1 MMRKSLNRMSKCP
14 EIGTHCGHSGH
25 WNKVSER
32 DRLLHE
38 VKNTV
43 ERTVTWDEVNPSC
56 VYKPGEVAD
65 LFRVTCRTVYQWSKT
80 GRLKPDTQ
88 EPLRFL
94 GRTLL
99 EMRTGKVELVKRV
112 KDAGILRDMTHLAHS

>member
-1 MMRKSLNRMSKCP
+1 M
-14 EIGTHCGHSGH
+14 
-25 WNKVSER
+25 
-32 DRLLHE
+32 
-38 VKNTV
+38 
-43 ERTVTWDEVNPSC
+43 TWDEVNPSC